1 MKQDK
6 LIIGGHE
13 FDSRF
18 ILGSGKY
25 SLDLIN
31 AAVQNAGAQIITLAL
46 RRTNTNDTA
55 NILDYIPEGVT
66 LLPNTSGARNAEEA
80 VRIARL
86 AREVGCGDFV
96 KIEVIH
102 DSKYLLPDNY
112 ETIKATEILAK
123 EGFVVMP
130 YMYPDL
136 NAARDLVNAG
146 AAAVMPLGSPI
157 GSNKGIC
164 TKDFIQILIDEIDL
178 PIIVDAGIGKPS
190 QACEAMEMGAA
201 AVMANTAIATAGYIH
216 AIAAAFILISAFSC
230 VKGSYQTSYR
240 AICTFETADTVK
252 DFSNGIYNKS
262 DIYQGGGV
270 LKFCSKRTDDGE
282 FTGGFAVCCRKDT
295 IYKEGYMPKSPFYVA
310 DTTGAAKSACYAV
323 FYDNRGRMPEH
334 SIEFVSRA
342 NGTCIPIGLYVV
354 NTNLVVNTVKFGTSY
369 GPAFKQGDWMKLTIT
384 GKRGTTTTGT
394 VSVDLAK
401 YDEKGLTVLTDWTAV
416 PTDKLGA
423 VEYIDLSIETN
434 RYDIPTYCC
443 IDNVVADVSLS
454 ME

>member
-1 MKQDK
+1 MKLFK
-6 LIIGGHE
+6 
-13 FDSRF
+13 
-18 ILGSGKY
+18 
-25 SLDLIN
+25 
-31 AAVQNAGAQIITLAL
+31 
-46 RRTNTNDTA
+46 
-55 NILDYIPEGVT
+55 
-66 LLPNTSGARNAEEA
+66 
-80 VRIARL
+80 
-86 AREVGCGDFV
+86 
-96 KIEVIH
+96 
-102 DSKYLLPDNY
+102 
-112 ETIKATEILAK
+112 
-123 EGFVVMP
+123 
-130 YMYPDL
+130 
-136 NAARDLVNAG
+136 
-146 AAAVMPLGSPI
+146 
-157 GSNKGIC
+157 
-164 TKDFIQILIDEIDL
+164 
-178 PIIVDAGIGKPS
+178 
-190 QACEAMEMGAA
+190 
-201 AVMANTAIATAGYIH
+201 H
-216 AIAAAFILISAFSC
+216 AIVAAFILISAFSC

-240 AICTFETADTVK
+240 AICTFEPADTVH

-394 VSVDLAK
+394 VSMDLAK

-423 VEYIDLSIETN
+423 VEYIDLSIESN

-454 ME
+454 LEPSKENTDETESGLQKRGTQGIVRKLASLIGSNHHLLGDTVILGDAVIHDQFRNHLSFIHQRRKRNHFHPDRLSYGIGIHQQLQAPL

>member
-1 MKQDK
+1 MKLFK
-6 LIIGGHE
+6 
-13 FDSRF
+13 
-18 ILGSGKY
+18 
-25 SLDLIN
+25 
-31 AAVQNAGAQIITLAL
+31 
-46 RRTNTNDTA
+46 
-55 NILDYIPEGVT
+55 
-66 LLPNTSGARNAEEA
+66 
-80 VRIARL
+80 
-86 AREVGCGDFV
+86 
-96 KIEVIH
+96 
-102 DSKYLLPDNY
+102 
-112 ETIKATEILAK
+112 
-123 EGFVVMP
+123 
-130 YMYPDL
+130 
-136 NAARDLVNAG
+136 
-146 AAAVMPLGSPI
+146 
-157 GSNKGIC
+157 
-164 TKDFIQILIDEIDL
+164 
-178 PIIVDAGIGKPS
+178 
-190 QACEAMEMGAA
+190 
-201 AVMANTAIATAGYIH
+201 H

-240 AICTFETADTVK
+240 AICTFEPADTVQ
-252 DFSNGIYNKS
+252 DFSNGIYNKT

-423 VEYIDLSIETN
+423 VEYIDLSIESN

-443 IDNVVADVSLS
+443 LDNVVADVSLS